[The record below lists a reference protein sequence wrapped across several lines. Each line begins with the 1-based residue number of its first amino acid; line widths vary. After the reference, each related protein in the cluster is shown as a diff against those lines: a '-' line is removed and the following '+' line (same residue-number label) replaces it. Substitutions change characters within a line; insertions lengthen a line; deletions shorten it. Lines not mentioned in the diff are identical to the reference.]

1 MARSVEHYTAAEAA
15 RILRLSSQR
24 VRQLLASG
32 ELRGVRDEVGHWEV
46 DARSVHTL
54 LEERREILFG
64 ALEDPQRLSELEA
77 EVRELRYF
85 LGRAEARLDMSAQTE
100 SALRESLQR
109 ERERADKLEA
119 ELREAQSSRLEPRE
133 SSERPPEKE
142 RKGDDTPPD
151 TERRSW
157 WRRMFG
163 A

>member
-1 MARSVEHYTAAEAA
+1 LLMARSVEHYTAAEAA

-46 DARSVHTL
+46 DARSVHAL

-64 ALEDPQRLSELEA
+64 TLEDPQRLSELEA

-85 LGRAEARLDMSAQTE
+85 LGRAETRLDMSAQTE

-109 ERERADKLEA
+109 EREGR
-119 ELREAQSSRLEPRE
+119 Q
-133 SSERPPEKE
+133 
-142 RKGDDTPPD
+142 T
-151 TERRSW
+151 
-157 WRRMFG
+157 
-163 A
+163 